1 MQNVEP
7 RYIAIV
13 DNELIGEVFSSLQEA
28 KDAAEN
34 YIFVSGCEYCEIYK
48 IETPT
53 TTGGWVSEVQWN

>member
-34 YIFVSGCEYCEIYK
+34 YIFVNGCEHCEIYK
-48 IETPT
+48 IESPT
-53 TTGGWVSEVQWN
+53 ATGGWVSEVQWN